1 MRLGPKIFLVSAL
14 AIVALSSSIG
24 WSLLTVKRLVSVNQ
38 DIATRSVPALRLQG
52 ELRETLHALVR
63 LETRALVLGDL
74 EYARAWRERAARMA
88 EGLDELG
95 RHVET
100 EEERAGLA
108 ATRAAFDDYRAHVE
122 EESRLLA
129 AGHPRAALRLAEGR
143 TRDTTQRVE
152 TALAAGTVATE
163 AALARSQAHARALEE
178 WTWHAV
184 AAALLTSLALAVAA
198 SGFLAFRM
206 TRSLRRLSA
215 ATAALAAGTWT
226 GSLATPDRDEIGE
239 LGRSFDHM
247 AERLRQVDKLK
258 QEFFSH
264 VSHDLRN
271 PLASIRLAAETLQER
286 ARKASDPRG
295 LRLAQL
301 IEASAG
307 RMLAMVN
314 QILDFTRLQA
324 LAVPLETRPIDA
336 LEAVTRA
343 MDELRPVAEAK
354 RIRLTLAAEGTDF
367 TVLGEEG
374 SLVRVVVNLLGNA
387 VNFTGPDGA
396 VTLRLAEFA
405 DRLELQVR
413 DTGVGIPSDALSA
426 IFEPYRQA
434 HGRRQGTG
442 LGLAVVKGLVE
453 AHHGTVSV
461 ASAPGEGSCFTIELP
476 KAPPAA
482 A

>member
-14 AIVALSSSIG
+14 AIAALSSSIG
-24 WSLLTVKRLVSVNQ
+24 WSLHTVKRLVSVNRE
-38 DIATRSVPALRLQG
+38 IATRSVPALRLQG
-52 ELRETLHALVR
+52 ELRATLHGLIR
-63 LETRALVLGDL
+63 LETRVLVLEDR
-74 EYARAWRERAARMA
+74 EYARAWSERASRMTEGLAELGRQVETPEERAA
-88 EGLDELG
+88 
-95 RHVET
+95 
-100 EEERAGLA
+100 LA

-122 EESRLLA
+122 EERRLLA
-129 AGHPRAALRLAEGR
+129 AARPRAALRLAEGPA
-143 TRDTTQRVE
+143 RDSTQRVE
-152 TALAAGTVATE
+152 SALASVTAATE
-163 AALARSQAHARALEE
+163 AALTRSQARARELEE

-184 AAALLTSLALAVAA
+184 AAALLASLALALGA
-198 SGFLAFRM
+198 SAFLAFRM

-215 ATAALAAGTWT
+215 ATAALAAGAWT
-226 GSLATPDRDEIGE
+226 APVATPDRDEIGE
-239 LGRSFDHM
+239 LGRSFDRM
-247 AERLRQVDKLK
+247 AERLRQVDELK

-286 ARKASDPRG
+286 ARKTVDPRG

-301 IEASAG
+301 IEASAS

-324 LAVPLETRPIDA
+324 HAVPLEIRPVDA

-374 SLVRVVVNLLGNA
+374 SLVRVVINLLGNA
-387 VNFTGPDGA
+387 VNFTGPDGS
-396 VTLRLAEFA
+396 VTLRLAEMG

-413 DTGVGIPSDALSA
+413 DTGVGIPPEALPA

-434 HGRRQGTG
+434 HGRRQGSG

-461 ASAPGEGSCFTIELP
+461 HSTPGQGSCFTIELP
-476 KAPPAA
+476 KAPLAA
-482 A
+482 

>member
-14 AIVALSSSIG
+14 AILALSSSVG
-24 WSLLTVKRLVSVNQ
+24 WSLITVKRLVSVNQ

-52 ELRETLHALVR
+52 ELRATLHALVR
-63 LETRALVLGDL
+63 LETRALVLGDRD
-74 EYARAWRERAARMA
+74 YARAWSERAARMTD
-88 EGLDELG
+88 GLRELG
-95 RHVET
+95 ERLET
-100 EEERAGLA
+100 PEERTALA

-122 EESRLLA
+122 EERRLVVA
-129 AGHPRAALRLAEGR
+129 AHPAAALRLAEGPA
-143 TRDTTQRVE
+143 RDTTQRAE
-152 TALAAGTVATE
+152 TALATMTAATE
-163 AALARSQAHARALEE
+163 AALAHSQARARELEE

-184 AAALLTSLALAVAA
+184 AAALLTSLTLALAA
-198 SGFLAFRM
+198 SAFLAFRM
-206 TRSLRRLSA
+206 TQSLRRLSA
-215 ATAALAAGTWT
+215 ATAAVAAGTWT
-226 GSLATPDRDEIGE
+226 GPLATPDRDEIGE
-239 LGRSFDHM
+239 LSRSFDRM
-247 AERLRQVDKLK
+247 AERLQQVDTLK

-286 ARKASDPRG
+286 ARKAVDPRG

-301 IEASAG
+301 IEASAA
-307 RMLAMVN
+307 RMLGMVN
-314 QILDFTRLQA
+314 QILDFTRLRA
-324 LAVPLETRPIDA
+324 LAVPIETRPVDA

-374 SLVRVVVNLLGNA
+374 SLVRVVINLLGNA
-387 VNFTGPDGA
+387 VNFTDPDGA
-396 VTLRLAEFA
+396 VTLRLAEA
-405 DRLELQVR
+405 GDRLELQVC
-413 DTGVGIPSDALSA
+413 DTGVGIPAEALSS
-426 IFEPYRQA
+426 IFEPYHQA
-434 HGRRQGTG
+434 HGRRQGSG

-461 ASAPGEGSCFTIELP
+461 DSAPGRGSCFTIALP
-476 KAPPAA
+476 KATAA

>member
-24 WSLLTVKRLVSVNQ
+24 WSLLTVKRLVSVNRE
-38 DIATRSVPALRLQG
+38 IATRSVPALRLQG

-63 LETRALVLGDL
+63 LETRVLVLGDR
-74 EYARAWRERAARMA
+74 EYARAWSERAIRMT

-95 RHVET
+95 RQVET
-100 EEERAGLA
+100 PEERAALA
-108 ATRAAFDDYRAHVE
+108 ATRTAFADYRTHVE
-122 EESRLLA
+122 EERRLLA
-129 AGHPRAALRLAEGR
+129 AARPRAALRLAEGPA
-143 TRDTTQRVE
+143 RDSTQRVE
-152 TALAAGTVATE
+152 SALATVTAATE
-163 AALARSQAHARALEE
+163 AALARSQARARELEA

-184 AAALLTSLALAVAA
+184 AAALLASLALALAA
-198 SGFLAFRM
+198 STFLAFRM

-226 GSLATPDRDEIGE
+226 APVATPDRDEIGE
-239 LGRSFDHM
+239 LGRSFDRM
-247 AERLRQVDKLK
+247 AEQLRQVDELK

-286 ARKASDPRG
+286 ARKTADPRG

-314 QILDFTRLQA
+314 QILDFTRLRA
-324 LAVPLETRPIDA
+324 LAVPLEIRPVDA

-374 SLVRVVVNLLGNA
+374 SLVRVVINLLGNA

-396 VTLRLAEFA
+396 VTLRLAEMG

-413 DTGVGIPSDALSA
+413 DTGVGIPPEALPA

-434 HGRRQGTG
+434 HGRRQGSG

-461 ASAPGEGSCFTIELP
+461 HSAPGQGSCFTVELP
-476 KAPPAA
+476 KAPAA